1 MLQRIAVI
9 IGTWWQ
15 CAMELLPLH
24 HCHQAVPHLD
34 KLSLYLSSPPPVS
47 SPPPSHHYF
56 PLPGLSSPHS
66 SPQSLD
72 LLHAASIPVTAL
84 SHIIQPRNMYAV
96 AGSSLQ
102 GGTSTAEVG
111 VKSSLASLPDPQ
123 PQVSTDFLLCCL
135 PFPHM
140 TSVKCSDDTSTL
152 PFFYV
157 ECCMQGILWCFI
169 KVKQSTLLKLL
180 KVIL

>member
-1 MLQRIAVI
+1 MLQRIAVT

-47 SPPPSHHYF
+47 CPPPSHHYF

-84 SHIIQPRNMYAV
+84 LHIIQSRNMYAV

-111 VKSSLASLPDPQ
+111 VESSLSLTAR
-123 PQVSTDFLLCCL
+123 STTSSFHWFSSLLSPISPHDKCKVFWWHQYTSILLCRVL
-135 PFPHM
+135 HARNIVM
-140 TSVKCSDDTSTL
+140 L
-152 PFFYV
+152 Y
-157 ECCMQGILWCFI
+157 
-169 KVKQSTLLKLL
+169 
-180 KVIL
+180 